1 MATRTTLPFKR
12 GVPSDAFVWV
22 SHLNNKVVGLCKF
35 TNCSE
40 CKARLSDDFTG
51 GELEV
56 LVSRE
61 RHSRRSGSIF
71 HTAHLISE
79 LPAPQFSTPAV
90 VPDDRASSEMD
101 ATGVTM
107 FVYTDSK
114 TGQSVGFDVG
124 GPLSM
129 QEKLR
134 AKIARYY
141 IKKYGLS
148 DTGLII
154 SHGHLDHWSNV
165 PPEYQGQVY
174 MTPLTSAYMRRGLR
188 FHGIK
193 TQFSE
198 EIFSPGDDLEVGSFR
213 IISYDTPHSI
223 PETCSFLGM
232 TSGGK
237 TFFHQGDAKLR
248 GIHWRDEIVIRQK
261 LAEIGN
267 CGGVDVFHVDNLNC
281 HWPGFTPEESE
292 VCRSVSQL
300 IAANTGRIIIG
311 VFTTNLKRIKALA
324 RTALDL
330 GRHVEFAGSGM
341 RFAKGLLED
350 EGLDFPVHQSN
361 SNNYSNLSPV
371 VFTSGC
377 QAEPESVLWREAE
390 GISSPA
396 QLNLNERDTIILS
409 SHCIPGNEFGIT
421 SMVNKL
427 ATQVG
432 CRIILNSGEP
442 ASLGI
447 ESERVTEALTH
458 CSGHGQREDVR
469 TAIELVKPKVVIPS
483 VFYSQQMNAL
493 YEICNELGVTV
504 LEPEENHFEL

>member
-1 MATRTTLPFKR
+1 MRRTTLNFKK
-12 GVPSDAFVWV
+12 GIPSDAFVWV
-22 SHLNNKVVGLCKF
+22 SYLNNRVVGLCKF
-35 TNCSE
+35 TNCPD
-40 CKARLSDDFTG
+40 CKARLSDDFAG

-101 ATGVTM
+101 ATGVTA

-114 TGQSVGFDVG
+114 TGQSVMFDAG

-129 QEKLR
+129 KEDRR
-134 AKIARYY
+134 AKIVRNQ
-141 IKKYGLS
+141 IKKFGVS
-148 DTGLII
+148 DAGIII

-165 PPEYQGQVY
+165 PPEYEGQVY
-174 MTPLTSAYMRRGLR
+174 MTPLTSAYMRRGAR

-193 TQFSE
+193 SQFSE

-213 IISYDTPHSI
+213 IRSYDTPHSI
-223 PETCSFLGM
+223 PETCSFLGI
-232 TSGGK
+232 TSGGR
-237 TFFHQGDAKLR
+237 TFFHQGDAKIR

-281 HWPGFTPEESE
+281 HRPGFTPEESE

-300 IAANTGRIIIG
+300 IAANSGRIIIG

-350 EGLDFPVHQSN
+350 EGLEFPVRQSN
-361 SNNYSNLSPV
+361 PNHHSNPTPV

-390 GISSPA
+390 GIGSPA

-409 SHCIPGNEFGIT
+409 SHRIPGNESGIAD
-421 SMVNKL
+421 MVNKIV
-427 ATQVG
+427 TNIG

-447 ESERVTEALTH
+447 ESERVMEALTH
-458 CSGHGQREDVR
+458 CSGHGQEGDVR
-469 TAIELVKPKVVIPS
+469 TAIELIKPKLVLPS
-483 VFYSQQMNAL
+483 VPYSQQMSAL
-493 YEICNELGVTV
+493 REICQKLGVAV
-504 LEPEENHFEL
+504 LESEENHFEL